1 MEMMKNKK
9 LRKSVL
15 ALGIAGSILMG
26 AGDFLMMW
34 GNPTQLPGV
43 SEYWA
48 TVGVA
53 AIPAWRN
60 LLSVLV
66 ALPALFCYAPA
77 LLEVASFYRDSRFER
92 RYRRFTLLG
101 LLVWLS
107 NHLYVAM
114 ALYNFAWLY
123 GGGHKDIAYQSAAA
137 LADQFAPLFGIN
149 VLLILFPFMYFAY
162 SVARGRTALRRLAAL
177 HNPLLY
183 YVLVSV
189 ISSFIPKSAFQIAFE
204 NASIN
209 SALLLWFCGLL
220 FLGESKGRLE

>member
-34 GNPTQLPGV
+34 GNPTLLPGV

-77 LLEVASFYRDSRFER
+77 LLELASCYGDGRFAR
-92 RYRRFTLLG
+92 RYRRFTLAG
-101 LLVWLS
+101 LLVWLA

-114 ALYNFAWLY
+114 ALSNFAWLY
-123 GGGHKDIAYQSAAA
+123 GGGHEEIAYQSAAA

-149 VLLILFPFMYFAY
+149 VLLILFPFIYFAY
-162 SVARGRTALRRLAAL
+162 SVARGQTCFPRLAAL

-183 YVLVSV
+183 YILVS
-189 ISSFIPKSAFQIAFE
+189 IIASLIPKSAFQIAFE

-209 SALLLWFCGLL
+209 TALLLWFCGLL
-220 FLGESKGRLE
+220 LLARSDRQAE